1 MWSLQRDGLWVDC
14 PGQSQLY
21 AVHVAGMHRKLTHAA
36 MWGRVQRYQVPI
48 YGSPGQ
54 VPAGGV
60 PVGAPYQQ
68 AAYPPQYEQPG
79 YPQKV

>member
-1 MWSLQRDGLWVDC
+1 M
-14 PGQSQLY
+14 
-21 AVHVAGMHRKLTHAA
+21 HTIGMHKHLAHVPT
-36 MWGRVQRYQVPI
+36 WCRVQRYQVPI

-54 VPAGGV
+54 VPAGGI